1 MMGSKEKL
9 KVMLSLM
16 KEPDNGNVPSASDYG
31 LEQSEF
37 GSIVEFCQ
45 NEGYITGASFAK
57 GGRGNKVIISFLE
70 NVELTAKGMDYL
82 KENSKLLKVYKGL
95 KEFRDWLPG

>member
-16 KEPDNGNVPSASDYG
+16 KELDNGNVPSASDYG

-37 GSIVEFCQ
+37 G
-45 NEGYITGASFAK
+45 T
-57 GGRGNKVIISFLE
+57 
-70 NVELTAKGMDYL
+70 L
-82 KENSKLLKVYKGL
+82 KFY
-95 KEFRDWLPG
+95 